1 MFTFVYT
8 LSKEIVSNLCQML
21 VPLSRMYL
29 YFSVSKCSHV
39 QCVGVV
45 YSTVLMVND
54 ILSLYR
60 KQTVKTLPS

>member
-1 MFTFVYT
+1 MRATDYLQTTCSPLFIHPKKLFQTFV
-8 LSKEIVSNLCQML
+8 KIML

-45 YSTVLMVND
+45 YSTV
-54 ILSLYR
+54 
-60 KQTVKTLPS
+60 